1 MRFIIPIENLFVE
14 GFVNLENI
22 WFLPSYLYDEEE
34 LPFDADDIGNE
45 IIEQVYNILN
55 NCAYEYKENYQ
66 QYSIAILEYPFTEEE
81 FSNNAPIED
90 FYTLEKVCYKV
101 DRALDQI
108 RLSKCN
114 FLNKEM
120 LPDIAGIIGKYQRGI
135 VVNTE
140 NNYSREM
147 LGKVYGIYSLPGI
160 GLEIDGYDIECDEV
174 HKKLF
179 KTDRNDPVFLKC
191 RNAITRINE
200 AYYFNNLNTSFV
212 YLMSTLEMLA
222 SDNYMQF
229 KKVKT
234 NIVAFIATS
243 KSDYHKKCE
252 KLRGISEDIRTE
264 IIHNGKSLYDIM
276 DNNSETNKLLGFIVD
291 TIINYCESVVRL
303 EIYDENELIEER
315 DRRILQFTT

>member
-1 MRFIIPIENLFVE
+1 MKFIIPIENLLVE
-14 GFVNLENI
+14 GFINLENI
-22 WFLPSYLYDEEE
+22 CFLPPYLYDEQQ
-34 LPFDADDIGNE
+34 LPFNVGDIGNE
-45 IIEQVYNILN
+45 IIEQTYDILN

-66 QYSIAILEYPFTEEE
+66 KYSIAIVEYPFTEEE
-81 FSNNAPIED
+81 FDNNVPIQD
-90 FYTLEKVCYKV
+90 FYTLEKACYKV

-114 FLNKEM
+114 FLNKEI
-120 LPDIAGIIGKYQRGI
+120 LPGIAGIIGKYQRGI
-135 VVNTE
+135 VVDMV
-140 NNYSREM
+140 NNYSREV

-160 GLEIDGYDIECDEV
+160 GLEIDTYDIEYDEV
-174 HKKLF
+174 NRKLF
-179 KTDRNDPVFLKC
+179 DTDRIDSVFLKC

-264 IIHNGKSLYDIM
+264 IIHNGKSLYDVM
-276 DNNSETNKLLGFIVD
+276 DNNSEINKLLGFLVD
-291 TIINYCESVVRL
+291 TIVKYCESVVSL
-303 EIYDENELIEER
+303 EIHDENELVKER
-315 DRRILQFTT
+315 DRRILQFSN

>member
-1 MRFIIPIENLFVE
+1 MKFIIPVENLSVE
-14 GFVNLENI
+14 GFINIENVC
-22 WFLPSYLYDEEE
+22 FLPPYLYDEEQ
-34 LPFDADDIGNE
+34 LPFDVHDVSSE
-45 IIEQVYNILN
+45 IIEQIYNILN
-55 NCAYEYKENYQ
+55 NCAYKYKENYQ
-66 QYSIAILEYPFTEEE
+66 KYSIAILEYPFTEEE
-81 FSNNAPIED
+81 FNNNVPVKD
-90 FYTLEKVCYKV
+90 FYTLEKICYKV

-108 RLSKCN
+108 RLNKCN

-120 LPDIAGIIGKYQRGI
+120 LPGIAGIIGKYQRGI
-135 VVNTE
+135 VVNME

-160 GLEIDGYDIECDEV
+160 GLEIDSYDIECDEI

-179 KTDRNDPVFLKC
+179 KTDRIDPVFLKC
-191 RNAITRINE
+191 RNAIARINE

-252 KLRGISEDIRTE
+252 ELRGTSECIRTE

-276 DNNSETNKLLGFIVD
+276 DTNSEINKLLGFLVD
-291 TIINYCESVVRL
+291 TIVAYCENVVEL
-303 EIYDENELIEER
+303 EIYDENELIKER